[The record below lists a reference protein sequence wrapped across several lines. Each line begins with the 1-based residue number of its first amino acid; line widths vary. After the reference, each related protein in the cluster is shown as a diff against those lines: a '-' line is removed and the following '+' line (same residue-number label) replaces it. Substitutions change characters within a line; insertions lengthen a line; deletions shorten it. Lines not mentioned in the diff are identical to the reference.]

1 MSTQTSYADQFKR
14 HPKSCS
20 ACGKNIWSSA
30 TIAYTIKDKPR
41 LAFCSQACRATVSG
55 EEVRER
61 PARATAPSVSESPA
75 HNFKPGDKV
84 KVSGLR
90 LPKEKTAKAPAPWAN
105 LEGKM
110 KIVRKDQKFGGA
122 RAQVFALIKN
132 GMKVKELYAL
142 CDKAGLDGKSNLA
155 KIIGVYNCVEVS

>member
-1 MSTQTSYADQFKR
+1 MSQTSYSDQFSR
-14 HPKSCS
+14 YPKQCS
-20 ACGKNIWSSA
+20 ACNKDIWA
-30 TIAYTIKDKPR
+30 RTTIAYTIKDKPR
-41 LAFCSQACRATVSG
+41 LAFCSQACRATMTG

-61 PARATAPSVSESPA
+61 PARNRAPIVSESPA

-90 LPKEKTAKAPAPWAN
+90 PAKEKTAKAPAPWAN